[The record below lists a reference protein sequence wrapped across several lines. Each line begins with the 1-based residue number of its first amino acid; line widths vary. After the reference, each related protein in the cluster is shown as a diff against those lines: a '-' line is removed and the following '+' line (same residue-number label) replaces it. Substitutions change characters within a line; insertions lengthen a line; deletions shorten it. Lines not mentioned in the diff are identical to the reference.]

1 MYGFQ
6 SIRESVFALWDPVNL
21 KISIIGKYTASGFPF
36 YQKPESIC
44 ILMSILKILT
54 VSLDIIFTCIQ
65 IWYDMAA
72 RTHDFFANL
81 GHFQGIII
89 CLYDNK
95 RQ

>member
-1 MYGFQ
+1 MLKAGENNTQLVVSNFIDCTALLAGIHMYPDIN
-6 SIRESVFALWDPVNL
+6 S
-21 KISIIGKYTASGFPF
+21 KIS
-36 YQKPESIC
+36 
-44 ILMSILKILT
+44 T

-65 IWYDMAA
+65 IWYDMTAH
-72 RTHDFFANL
+72 THNFFANL

>member
-1 MYGFQ
+1 M
-6 SIRESVFALWDPVNL
+6 
-21 KISIIGKYTASGFPF
+21 
-36 YQKPESIC
+36 
-44 ILMSILKILT
+44 
-54 VSLDIIFTCIQ
+54 DIIFTCIQ

-89 CLYDNK
+89 WLYDNK